1 VSAADRFAPAGA
13 ATYGEPPVDVTAL
26 YEPTTAYQVIGLSQE
41 TRIRP
46 RDQKL
51 IPTIAVSLT
60 VPPFPGVFIIRIDN
74 YAFTHADPI
83 AYLNERAYLIRSLYA
98 LPERLPPYVEPG
110 SYASGVYVV
119 LDSASATTLADGSGA
134 VAWSG
139 QINPRGVAATA
150 RVEILALG
158 EPDPTLVSDPI
169 DVAASQDTVPLSG
182 TVGPLDPGKYT
193 VQLTASSSL
202 GIGLSILRVVTI
214 L

>member
-60 VPPFPGVFIIRIDN
+60 VPPFPGVFVIRIDN

-119 LDSASATTLADGSGA
+119 LDSASPAKLPDGSGA

-139 QINPRGVAATA
+139 QVNPRGVTAT
-150 RVEILALG
+150 VGLEIFALG
-158 EPDPTLVSDPI
+158 EPDPTLAGSLI
-169 DVAASQDTVPLSG
+169 DVAATSATVPLSG
-182 TVGPLDPGKYT
+182 TEGPLDPGKYT
-193 VQLTASSSL
+193 VQLTAISSL
-202 GIGLSILRVVTI
+202 GIGLSLLRVVTI